1 MGSKTIHT
9 EAPAS
14 ETHAGA
20 VPDLE
25 GDDMMDKQD
34 GSDDFDEDDNE
45 MDSDVEYD
53 MEEDL
58 ELSDHH
64 DDDIDE
70 W

>member
-1 MGSKTIHT
+1 MRHRT
-9 EAPAS
+9 
-14 ETHAGA
+14 GA

-25 GDDMMDKQD
+25 GDDVKGKQD
-34 GSDDFDEDDNE
+34 GSDDFDEDDDE

-53 MEEDL
+53 TEEDL